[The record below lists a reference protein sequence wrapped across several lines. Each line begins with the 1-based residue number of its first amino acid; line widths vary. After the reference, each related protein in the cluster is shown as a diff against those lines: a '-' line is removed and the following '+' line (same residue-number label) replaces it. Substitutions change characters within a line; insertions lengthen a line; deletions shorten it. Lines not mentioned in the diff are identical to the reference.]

1 MPIWRGGGFGMANTK
16 PQLTVME
23 KAADPIPASR
33 VLFWG
38 GACTIL
44 FGLGSLVAIL
54 LRTTRVDLPVIRI
67 AEVFIAVG
75 LLSIVAGLALRA
87 REAKGS

>member
-1 MPIWRGGGFGMANTK
+1 MEGWRLRDGQHEAT
-16 PQLTVME
+16 
-23 KAADPIPASR
+23 ADSHGEGSRPIPASR

-44 FGLGSLVAIL
+44 FGFGSLVAIL
-54 LRTTRVDLPVIRI
+54 LRTTRLDLPVIRI

-75 LLSIVAGLALRA
+75 LLSIVAGLVLRA
-87 REAKGS
+87 REAKSS